1 MHLHR
6 YSHLVI
12 AVVLALGTS
21 ATCFAATVIYAQT
34 YGGLIYKS
42 TDSAVTWQA
51 VGVPAAANAPR
62 AGSALAV
69 DPQNTN
75 NLYSPFTTP
84 ATTGRSG
91 SQYGINRST
100 DGGQTWTAIVLA
112 TPASPPLAVD
122 ATMGNIIYL
131 VGNGGVGG
139 TQSYRSTDYGAT
151 FQAGTYPAFAT
162 AIKTYPTQPGVV
174 YLLSAGGTFGT
185 TPNPG
190 GIFKSTDYGVTWSL
204 VAANSTIFG
213 NSSGG
218 PTDFAV
224 DPNNSSVLYVSAHS
238 SSCGTGTA
246 FAGPPPCGLI
256 KSSDAGKTWQV
267 VFADDM
273 GNVVVD
279 PRNGNVYAGGVQ
291 VGSAK
296 VPRPTGEVV
305 RSTDGGKTFTS
316 ATSGFNTLGVEVH
329 LDPESPNVLYGSQSR
344 IVGLV
349 NTGGAAVKGGVFVSK
364 DSGATWTL
372 GSVDPALSDPNDEI
386 YSLVA
391 LTMSNPP
398 AGVVNV
404 SAAGGRTDLFAPE
417 SIVSAFGNGLA
428 AGTAGASTNPPPT
441 TLAGATVTV
450 TDSAGMSQPA
460 ELLYVSPAQ
469 VNYIVPAGLAPGA
482 ATVAFNSGSGVQNQK
497 IQLGPVAP
505 GMFTFNAAGLAAGS
519 VLRVS
524 GDGTQTAE
532 NLFQMDSSGNVVALP
547 ISLGPDTDQV
557 FLILYG
563 TGFRA
568 AGTANTTM
576 TIGGQ
581 NAQVSFAGPQGA
593 FAGLDQVNV
602 LLPRSLAGSG
612 TVNLVL
618 SASGQSANTVNV
630 SVQ

>member
-1 MHLHR
+1 MYCRRLQKFTILALLFLHT
-6 YSHLVI
+6 SAASFAA
-12 AVVLALGTS
+12 AVV
-21 ATCFAATVIYAQT
+21 YAQT
-34 YGGLIYKS
+34 MGGRIYKS
-42 TDSAVTWQA
+42 NDSGTTWQA
-51 VGVPAAANAPR
+51 TGTPASINTAGANS
-62 AGSALAV
+62 GLIV

-75 NLYSPFTTP
+75 NLYSYSVSSVLRGQGVP
-84 ATTGRSG
+84 
-91 SQYGINRST
+91 QYGINRST
-100 DGGQTWTAIVLA
+100 DGGQTWTSTVLA
-112 TPASPPLAVD
+112 TPAALPLAVD
-122 ATMGNIIYL
+122 ATMSNILYI

-139 TQSYRSTDYGAT
+139 TQPYRSTDYGAT
-151 FQAGTYPAFAT
+151 FQAGTYPAFAIS
-162 AIKTYPTQPGVV
+162 IKTYPTQPGVV
-174 YLLSAGGTFGT
+174 YLLSSGGTFGT

-204 VAANSTIFG
+204 IAANSTVFG
-213 NSSGG
+213 NSSGAV
-218 PTDFAV
+218 TDLAV
-224 DPNNSSVLYVSAHS
+224 DPNNSSVLYVSARS

-246 FAGPPPCGLI
+246 TAGPPHCGLI
-256 KSSDAGKTWQV
+256 KSSDAGKTWQA
-267 VFADDM
+267 VFADDL

-279 PRNGNVYAGGVQ
+279 PRNGNVYAGGYRQ
-291 VGSAK
+291 GTAAA
-296 VPRPTGEVV
+296 PRPTGEVV
-305 RSTDGGKTFTS
+305 KSTDGGKTFTS
-316 ATSGFNTLGVEVH
+316 VTSGLNTLGVEVH

-344 IVGLV
+344 TVGVV
-349 NTGGAAVKGGVFVSK
+349 NTGGPAVAGGVFVSN
-364 DSGATWTL
+364 DSGTTWAL
-372 GSVDPALSDPNDEI
+372 RSVDPALTDPNDEI
-386 YSLVA
+386 YWLTA
-391 LTMSNPP
+391 LTIANPP

-428 AGTAGASTNPPPT
+428 TGTASASTNPPLT
-441 TLAGATVTV
+441 TLGGASVTV
-450 TDSAGMSQPA
+450 TDSAGVSQLA
-460 ELLYVSPAQ
+460 ELLYVSAAQ
-469 VNYIVPAGLAPGA
+469 VNYIVPAGLAAGT
-482 ATVAFNSGSGVQNQK
+482 ATVAFNSGSSTQNQK

-532 NLFQMDSSGNVVALP
+532 DLFQVDNSGNVVALP
-547 ISLGPDTDQV
+547 VNLGAATDQV

-602 LLPRSLAGSG
+602 LVPRSLAGKGSVG
-612 TVNLVL
+612 VVL
-618 SASGQSANTVNV
+618 TASGQTANTVNI